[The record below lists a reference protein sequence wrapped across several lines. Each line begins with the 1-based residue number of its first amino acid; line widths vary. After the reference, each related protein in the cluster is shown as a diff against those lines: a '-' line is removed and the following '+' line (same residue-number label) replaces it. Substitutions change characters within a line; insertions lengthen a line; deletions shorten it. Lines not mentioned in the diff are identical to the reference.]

1 MAAIPGRWGGLRSE
15 PYKPNPPDA
24 DLDGIIQEQTLW
36 ERPKGFV
43 FAMVDAAG
51 RLAEV
56 VDGADHPPGV
66 DVFRQNF
73 VLARRG
79 DNGVLE
85 RVDNAPRPS
94 WDRDD
99 LSARDRFGT
108 VGDRLGTI
116 ASPKSPYVPMAAEVV
131 DPPIDRRAELRKRY
145 PGISD
150 AGLEMMLWEPTDD
163 PDEIDRRL
171 GFIEDLY
178 GEDVSTNLR
187 QFLDGVPPGDRV
199 DADFSEMADDL
210 PEEPFYVT
218 VFDDNLGD
226 YPTDDEGVPVFD
238 RRIEDVVYAFRTPSE
253 AAAVCPLPGAGIN
266 VASGMPAGLR
276 VKQEEGEKSGSGCGP
291 GVRLGRGAALAEAF
305 ALLPDD
311 NTGDVRL
318 PADVAAMDA
327 QDAAEQAGDRG
338 HALRHLIDKYK
349 RAHANRQGEA
359 TDKLIGD
366 MSDDKV
372 ALEILREWQQDERN
386 LKKLKDIFGEDMTWD
401 LFEEMAASQIDELF
415 ENEEFTN
422 LLKSEEIQNYYNH
435 ARMSLRYRVSV
446 LRHMVRETRR
456 TSEEEGR
463 WAGVKKFASMIAV
476 MSARDDWENNMRRAN
491 ALADL
496 LSRDKPFEVS
506 VDRLMAHTLANDGRG
521 LPGLG
526 TNSTLQQR
534 VDAIHEFLLK
544 AYKDNPEGLAE
555 ANAMLDELI
564 GKLNEVSE
572 DVRIELTRDGDG
584 APKLL
589 IKRRNEVSRVFEE
602 IDGAPHSKDRPLETL
617 PKGFSFESLRKHL
630 DVLTDEQRVRLVVQP
645 SAWSNEGEEEAVD
658 IPTLEA
664 LINLHLT
671 SSSGAG
677 SIRAGGGSGNIIGA
691 LEIFYGHKTIDE
703 LSGPKTDAF
712 FWSLFSDEVKRRGA
726 VDTHV
731 LVGMIDPNRVLTF
744 IFHKDSGKDRLNI
757 APEGS
762 DVKIPFDPDNID
774 WQNAYKAKYGGD
786 FEKIDGGWRWVPTAG
801 PREKGAEFVEG
812 EAYIDFVKKDDNWAM
827 RGTAP
832 ALRAEGS
839 GTGRAGF
846 KNMIR
851 GGSDVRIE
859 GLEGEKL
866 SSDRGWSYTLERVL
880 EQTAEKHNVSPEVL
894 QAAIWEYIRTRRSE
908 VVMVEGGFDYPI
920 RSDPHN
926 AVRTNTYLTAPSD
939 LVRRFPRLRTRS
951 SHGPKGDLQ
960 SKDILWRRAEL
971 TTRGVIGEPLTDE
984 DVRFQRLLSVLTEDD
999 IRVLAKLRDR
1009 RRGSDINYPL
1019 GKDRQVDYEAM
1030 GLSPGLKQ
1038 LLEDDPAV
1046 VGLLDETL
1054 IMFNPDEKYVDRN
1067 GVEHTGVEVVIAML
1081 KEHPPNTFPVGEGG
1095 LGYVHV
1101 HTDVPEG
1108 EGWSAV
1114 TDEDD
1119 NILGYL
1125 RTADIAW
1132 LEKARVLTRSCGSP
1146 INESSAFRGIE
1157 LKDRAGSS
1165 SCNIVFGGLPSGLR
1179 ISPHSEVAVP
1189 ENFADMSPEAAD
1201 VVAHNILA
1209 GRDRSEWGA
1218 ETRLSRVGLFQEHP
1232 QHRGFYLGE
1241 DGNFYDASDNMLAD
1255 DGDIVP
1261 SPEFLEESDRALR
1274 ALSEGIRKFD
1284 ADAAK
1289 RASQRQDR
1297 LYGSSSDEPEASPE
1311 LIGQL
1316 RVAEAIGDNFVASVR
1331 EMDDRYRERV
1341 ERPDG
1346 RGQFVYDLDEAARR
1360 EKIREIE
1367 EAREQFSQSL
1377 QKFFDEER
1385 RYDPDNPPTVFM
1397 NTRSV
1402 AAREGAQ
1409 RRSGGRPLT
1418 EAEALEEADR
1428 YRDIFKESQTALDE
1442 QAKRS
1447 EEWRNSERPMFMGPD
1462 RSYWS
1467 TSNIDS
1473 LSDSDRA
1480 SRRSDIQ
1487 EGLDNLWGE
1496 YGTGKGG
1503 DVTQR
1508 VGDSGGAYFQPPSDK
1523 APEELLSTFA
1533 SEKTSVLEEQLRTGR
1548 RRTAGGEVEMSD
1560 ADRREA
1566 QTILDYL
1573 KNTSPEQQKKD
1584 IVDFLRRNV
1593 EDEDTVVAW
1602 RASPQTIGL
1611 VAEDGRIKTTHELE
1625 FSRPTGRTRADDVG
1639 ATSPPTMRRAYE
1651 TSIGIPVDTPDNE
1664 RPVSG
1669 LVSYGPRRRRA
1680 AADILAQRQAELTPE
1695 EFALYDVRS
1704 DPLYMQAVS
1713 GAAEDYGTAMVEFK
1727 RDTNRNATFVIG
1739 DSLNIGGVPAGM
1751 ENASDEELLRMV
1763 FDDTYRNAPN
1773 SADVTSHDR
1782 FMEMMILGR
1791 DEALGEGYA
1800 GSWRLPDSKVG
1811 RDSGYHEALLP
1822 GGSGIADV
1830 ETVFLDGQ
1838 YNTQVP
1844 GYRSGRPSLE
1854 VLQEQDRWM
1863 SLIPDEERDML
1874 EEIVRLR
1881 GADSSEVQSALNA
1894 WKQLLNQFDESESRR
1909 EIEETLKKLNQDLKI
1924 QWLENRGVSLERRIA
1939 AAKERL
1945 GTDDPIDLLMR
1956 RNLEKLLEGIRKQH
1970 ANLLGR

>member
-1 MAAIPGRWGGLRSE
+1 MAAIPGRWGGLRVE

-43 FAMVDAAG
+43 IAIVDAAG

-56 VDGADHPPGV
+56 RDGADHPRGV
-66 DVFRQNF
+66 NQFRRNF
-73 VLARRG
+73 VLARRD

-85 RVDNAPRPS
+85 RADGAHTPSWANAPLSPGELNGTLG
-94 WDRDD
+94 DNGTLAD
-99 LSARDRFGT
+99 LRRGSGNVERA
-108 VGDRLGTI
+108 VE
-116 ASPKSPYVPMAAEVV
+116 AVV

-145 PGISD
+145 PDISD

-187 QFLDGVPPGDRV
+187 QLLDGVPPGDRV
-199 DADFSEMADDL
+199 DADFSEMREDL
-210 PEEPFYVT
+210 PERTFYVN
-218 VFDDNLGD
+218 VFGDDRFEKI
-226 YPTDDEGVPVFD
+226 THAVFGHESRD
-238 RRIEDVVYAFRTPSE
+238 RAE
-253 AAAVCPLPGAGIN
+253 AVCAWSAKSLAM
-266 VASGMPAGLR
+266 GMPDGLR
-276 VKQEEGEKSGSGCGP
+276 VKDGAAPNCDAQAAKGGLFN
-291 GVRLGRGAALAEAF
+291 LGRGDVAVGVQPEGNQKRKRKRGKKIGQRPAKNQRLLSEAIEAYKKANPEEAAGLDDAEIENRILHSWATASEDAIVDHLGITIEEFDDLVKAHLKELVDDKEFRAALERTRTYYQEA
-305 ALLPDD
+305 
-311 NTGDVRL
+311 R
-318 PADVAAMDA
+318 
-327 QDAAEQAGDRG
+327 
-338 HALRHLIDKYK
+338 
-349 RAHANRQGEA
+349 RA
-359 TDKLIGD
+359 
-366 MSDDKV
+366 V
-372 ALEILREWQQDERN
+372 
-386 LKKLKDIFGEDMTWD
+386 
-401 LFEEMAASQIDELF
+401 
-415 ENEEFTN
+415 
-422 LLKSEEIQNYYNH
+422 
-435 ARMSLRYRVSV
+435 
-446 LRHMVRETRR
+446 
-456 TSEEEGR
+456 EGR
-463 WAGVKKFASMIAV
+463 ANALKEYDEGFTPDMLAGMIAV
-476 MSARDDWENNMRRAN
+476 MSPVSEFNDNLYRANKLATLLARDSELDVPIYLIIRDTLLGGGGFHLGNKNTTLDERLIELDTFLEKIYANNEDELRKAKE
-491 ALADL
+491 LVDDL
-496 LSRDKPFEVS
+496 KKV
-506 VDRLMAHTLANDGRG
+506 V
-521 LPGLG
+521 
-526 TNSTLQQR
+526 
-534 VDAIHEFLLK
+534 
-544 AYKDNPEGLAE
+544 LAE
-555 ANAMLDELI
+555 ENAGLKVTDLRQ
-564 GKLNEVSE
+564 KLKDHIENTE
-572 DVRIELTRDGDG
+572 D
-584 APKLL
+584 
-589 IKRRNEVSRVFEE
+589 
-602 IDGAPHSKDRPLETL
+602 L
-617 PKGFSFESLRKHL
+617 P
-630 DVLTDEQRVRLVVQP
+630 RLKFQP
-645 SAWSNEGEEEAVD
+645 SAFGEEAAD
-658 IPTLEA
+658 IVVLER
-664 LINLHLT
+664 LLHLYFRT
-671 SSSGAG
+671 TPGEK
-677 SIRAGGGSGNIIGA
+677 SIRSGGGATNIIAA
-691 LEIFYGHKTIDE
+691 LEIYYGHRYSDQQE
-703 LSGPKTDAF
+703 GPKTNSF
-712 FWSLFSDEVKRRGA
+712 FWNLFVSNSGRAA
-726 VDTHV
+726 VDTWV
-731 LVGMIDPNRVLTF
+731 FRGLLP
-744 IFHKDSGKDRLNI
+744 KDQTVSFNI
-757 APEGS
+757 ARKAQEALTEKLG
-762 DVKIPFDPDNID
+762 VPFDPGSKG
-774 WQNAYKAKYGGD
+774 WQDAYVKKYGGK
-786 FEKIDGGWRWVPTAG
+786 FVKINDGYRWTPNVTLDADAIKNLKP
-801 PREKGAEFVEG
+801 G
-812 EAYIDFVKKDDNWAM
+812 EAGFVDFVSRDNKWAM
-827 RGTAP
+827 RGTVDS
-832 ALRAEGS
+832 LRAERSTLGGRRLKDVIRSGS
-839 GTGRAGF
+839 KIQIGSEEIDGPAGWA
-846 KNMIR
+846 R
-851 GGSDVRIE
+851 WIE
-859 GLEGEKL
+859 RRLE
-866 SSDRGWSYTLERVL
+866 
-880 EQTAEKHNVSPEVL
+880 EQAADMQEDWPGMTPEWL
-894 QAAIWEYIRTRRSE
+894 QAALWEHLRTTKDT
-908 VVMVEGGFDYPI
+908 VTFDDNGNFVYEPNPRLHDDSQVYSNI
-920 RSDPHN
+920 LVDPDLLKRYRVGSMSD
-926 AVRTNTYLTAPSD
+926 RTAPNKQDAVSRD
-939 LVRRFPRLRTRS
+939 LVMRRQAIMERQRL
-951 SHGPKGDLQ
+951 GL
-960 SKDILWRRAEL
+960 
-971 TTRGVIGEPLTDE
+971 PLSED
-984 DVRFQRLLSVLTEDD
+984 DVRFMRMLSTMTEED
-999 IRVLAKLRDR
+999 IRVLSKRGNRTKSQRTIGFDMKDGKIDESQLSDGLQKLLKDPEMR
-1009 RRGSDINYPL
+1009 RILEESYIMFGPDESHEDVIN
-1019 GKDRQVDYEAM
+1019 
-1030 GLSPGLKQ
+1030 
-1038 LLEDDPAV
+1038 LLNEIPENSLPISGDNNSWGRVIFFSEPPDGDGWVEIRNEDGV
-1046 VGLLDETL
+1046 VGFLRKKDFDLLQDSLTQSCE
-1054 IMFNPDEKYVDRN
+1054 I
-1067 GVEHTGVEVVIAML
+1067 GTG
-1081 KEHPPNTFPVGEGG
+1081 K
-1095 LGYVHV
+1095 
-1101 HTDVPEG
+1101 
-1108 EGWSAV
+1108 
-1114 TDEDD
+1114 
-1119 NILGYL
+1119 
-1125 RTADIAW
+1125 
-1132 LEKARVLTRSCGSP
+1132 
-1146 INESSAFRGIE
+1146 SSAFIGIE
-1157 LKDRAGSS
+1157 LKAPTGR
-1165 SCNIVFGGLPSGLR
+1165 CRIVSPGLPEGTYIEPQTLVSVSDDTNFSD
-1179 ISPHSEVAVP
+1179 ISPEVR
-1189 ENFADMSPEAAD
+1189 D

-1232 QHRGFYLGE
+1232 QHRGFYLRE

-1297 LYGSSSDEPEASPE
+1297 LYGSTSDEPEASPE

-1331 EMDDRYRERV
+1331 EMDDRYRQRA

-1346 RGQFVYDLDEAARR
+1346 GGQFVYDLDEAARR

-1409 RRSGGRPLT
+1409 RRSGGRPRT
-1418 EAEALEEADR
+1418 EAEAREEADR
-1428 YRDIFKESQTALDE
+1428 YRDIFKESLRELDE

-1447 EEWRNSERPMFMGPD
+1447 EEWRNSERPMFRGPD

-1487 EGLDNLWGE
+1487 DGLDNLWGE

-1651 TSIGIPVDTPDNE
+1651 TSIGIPVDTPDDE

-1763 FDDTYRNAPN
+1763 FDGTYRNAPN

-1874 EEIVRLR
+1874 DEIVRLR

-1909 EIEETLKKLNQDLKI
+1909 QIEETLKKLNQDLKI